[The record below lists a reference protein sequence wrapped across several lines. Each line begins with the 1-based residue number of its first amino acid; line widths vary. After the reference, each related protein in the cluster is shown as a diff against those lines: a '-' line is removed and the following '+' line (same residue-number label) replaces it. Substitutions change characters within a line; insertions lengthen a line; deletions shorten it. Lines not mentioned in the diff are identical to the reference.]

1 MHKAHQPFSVAGQ
14 HRHQQKRRHP
24 NTEDFLKNKKK
35 TQHPHSCKV
44 RKKTHKNN
52 QAKKNQTK
60 TNLQKDPKSVRK
72 KALKLVTNCCG
83 VQTQGLPP
91 TFRVPVSVCRHL
103 AHAPLGPIHQVPWV
117 RDHRA
122 RQRQSRRQDRHH
134 PQQVLLPNLDRDKGV
149 LVAEGQEN
157 QHRDDAP
164 TQK

>member
-24 NTEDFLKNKKK
+24 NTKDFLRNKKFDIRTHAWYGKK
-35 TQHPHSCKV
+35 TIK
-44 RKKTHKNN
+44 RKKK
-52 QAKKNQTK
+52 QTK

-83 VQTQGLPP
+83 VQTQGMPP